1 MILAPSHR
9 KTLQNREAQQQKLLT
24 TPIINQA
31 IAIFKDLM
39 SMTYIGND
47 YGVADGRFHP
57 GLMLPG
63 SEDSAFAG
71 GRFVVD
77 WSTFPVIRAAMCGPS
92 PRIATIAAEPA
103 PPPSPNVP

>member
-1 MILAPSHR
+1 
-9 KTLQNREAQQQKLLT
+9 
-24 TPIINQA
+24 
-31 IAIFKDLM
+31 M

-77 WSTFPVIRAAMCGPS
+77 WSTFPFIRAAIVRAFS
-92 PRIATIAAEPA
+92 KDRYN
-103 PPPSPNVP
+103 SR

>member
-1 MILAPSHR
+1 MILAPSR
-9 KTLQNREAQQQKLLT
+9 SETLQNREAQQQKLLT

-47 YGVADGRFHP
+47 YELANGRIHSGLSRPEDG
-57 GLMLPG
+57 
-63 SEDSAFAG
+63 DSAFRRAG
-71 GRFVVD
+71 SAPIGPRFR
-77 WSTFPVIRAAMCGPS
+77 SFPPRSCGSS

-103 PPPSPNVP
+103 PPPSHNVP

>member
-1 MILAPSHR
+1 MILAPSHS

-39 SMTYIGND
+39 SMTHIGNG
-47 YGVADGRFHP
+47 YELANGRFHP
-57 GLMLPG
+57 GLRRPG

-77 WSTFPVIRAAMCGPS
+77 WSTFPFIRA
-92 PRIATIAAEPA
+92 TIVRAL
-103 PPPSPNVP
+103 SRDRYNRR

>member
-1 MILAPSHR
+1 MILAPSHS

-39 SMTYIGND
+39 SMTHIGND
-47 YGVADGRFHP
+47 YELANGRFHP
-57 GLMLPG
+57 GLRRSG

-77 WSTFPVIRAAMCGPS
+77 WSTFPFIRA
-92 PRIATIAAEPA
+92 TIVRAL
-103 PPPSPNVP
+103 SRDRYNRR